1 MVKLLLLG
9 ALAGTAAASDESH
22 KVNPIRRVV
31 TMLQMMQ
38 NKVSAEGEKKEK
50 IFDQFMCYCA
60 NADTTLGAAIDAADK
75 KIPLL
80 ESGIKED
87 TALKAQLEADL
98 KQHQSDRVSAK
109 DAIAKA
115 TAMREKEAAAF
126 AKTSSELKTNIA
138 AMDKAIPA
146 IEKGMGGFLQTST
159 ASVLRQLSISL
170 DMSSVDREMLTSF
183 LAGKGGYAPASGEIV
198 GILKTMHDEMSAD
211 LKSATDDE
219 NAAIAAFDSLV
230 TAKNKEVNALSRA
243 IESKMTRVGDLGV
256 KIAQMKNDLEDT
268 IEDKGE
274 SEKFLRDLAGNCE
287 KKKKEWAEYKK
298 MQGQELLA
306 LADTIKVLN
315 DDDALE
321 LFKKTLPGSASSLMQ
336 VKSTN
341 VVIRKKV
348 LSHLQKL
355 NLNDPRVDFLAL
367 ALRGGKVGFE
377 KIIQMIDKLTHE
389 LKVEQAEDDAKKDY
403 CNTELDKAEDN
414 KKVQQQ
420 EQADLETAIE
430 DATES
435 IANLKT
441 EIEAL
446 DDGIRALDKEV
457 AEATETRQKEHEDFV
472 ETLAANT
479 AAVDLLK
486 FAKNRL
492 NKFYNPSQYKA
503 PPKREL
509 TEEEQIT
516 LNNGGTLAP
525 TEAPGGIAG
534 TGISAVQSGA
544 APPPPPEANLAY
556 QKKGEES
563 SGVIR
568 LIDMII
574 NDVEKENQVMDLEEK
589 DAQGDYEKFMK
600 DSADKRAEDSK
611 SMTDKEAALAD
622 TEEQLVNDNEAL
634 KNKRTDLMNTD
645 KTLSDLHADCDWLLK
660 YYDARK
666 EARTGEIDAMGKAKD
681 VLNGADYSL

>member
-1 MVKLLLLG
+1 
-9 ALAGTAAASDESH
+9 
-22 KVNPIRRVV
+22 
-31 TMLQMMQ
+31 MLQMMQ
-38 NKVSAEGEKKEK
+38 NKVAAEGEKKEK
-50 IFDQFMCYCA
+50 VYNQFMCYCD
-60 NADTTLGAAIDAADK
+60 NADATLGASIDAADK

-87 TALKAQLEADL
+87 SALKAQLEADL
-98 KQHQSDRVSAK
+98 KAHMSDRVSAK

-115 TAMREKEAAAF
+115 TAIREKEKAAYSKAS
-126 AKTSSELKTNIA
+126 ADLKTNIG

-170 DMSSVDREMLTSF
+170 DMSSVDREMLTGF
-183 LAGKGGYAPASGEIV
+183 LSGKNGYSPASGEIV

-211 LKSATDDE
+211 LKQATDDE
-219 NAAIAAFDSLV
+219 NAAIAAFTSLV
-230 TAKNKEVNALSRA
+230 AAKEKEINALSRA

-287 KKKKEWAEYKK
+287 KKKKEWAQYKE
-298 MQGQELLA
+298 MQGQEMLA

-336 VKSTN
+336 VKSSN
-341 VVIRKKV
+341 MAIRKKV
-348 LSHLQKL
+348 ITHLQKL
-355 NLNDPRVDFLAL
+355 SLNDPRVDFLAL

-389 LKVEQAEDDAKKDY
+389 LKVEQAEDDAKRDY

-420 EQADLETAIE
+420 DKSDLETAIE
-430 DATES
+430 DAQES

-472 ETLAANT
+472 EFTASNS

-503 PPKREL
+503 PPKRKL
-509 TEEEQIT
+509 TEEQQIT
-516 LNNGGTLAP
+516 LDNGGTLAP
-525 TEAPGGIAG
+525 TDAPGGIAG

-568 LIDMII
+568 LIDLLI
-574 NDVEKENQVMDLEEK
+574 NDVEKDIQVADLEEK
-589 DAQGDYEKFMK
+589 DAQKDYVRFMDNAAK
-600 DSADKRAEDSK
+600 KRAEDSK
-611 SMTDKEAALAD
+611 SQTDKEGALAD
-622 TEEQLVNDNEAL
+622 TEEQLVNDKQGL
-634 KNKRTDLMNTD
+634 KNKKMDLM
-645 KTLSDLHADCDWLLK
+645 KTEQLIGALHSECDFLLK
-660 YYDARK
+660 YYDVRK
-666 EARTGEIDAMGKAKD
+666 EARTGEIDAMGKARD
-681 VLNGADYSL
+681 VLNGADYGL